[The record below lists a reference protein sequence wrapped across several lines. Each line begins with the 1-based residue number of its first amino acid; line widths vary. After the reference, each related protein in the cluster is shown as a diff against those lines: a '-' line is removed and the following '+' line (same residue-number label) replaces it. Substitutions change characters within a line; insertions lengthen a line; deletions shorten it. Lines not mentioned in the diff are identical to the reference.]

1 MKIKQIGPYNGD
13 LISTILRNRGIEDID
28 SFLNPSD
35 KDDLD
40 PFELNNMETGVNLLI
55 SHLSSNNNISILV
68 DSDADGFSSASII
81 YQYIKKV
88 KPESKLSYFLHD
100 HKAHGLTEEI
110 IDQILSSNTNL
121 LIVPDA
127 ASNDTEA
134 IDKLFFMGIE
144 IIILDHHEVDRIP
157 NHGVLINNQLES
169 NKKTNKNLVGAG
181 LALKF
186 CQALDKTLKLNYSQ
200 DLYDLAA
207 IGQIGDASDISE
219 NEVRNIVFKGLNNIK
234 NPLLKLV
241 LKDRFSTLNNIA
253 AKDLSFSI
261 IPMIN
266 SVVRIGTIEERELLF
281 KALNGIDADEIFIVE
296 KRKKNKETGKF
307 EKREVNQTLYEYVYD
322 IMKKVKNRQN
332 TIIKKAINQLSENV
346 YNDGG
351 ILIGV
356 LETDNEAPLTG
367 VIATKIMKEYQKPA
381 LILYYDNGKYT
392 GSGRGDEKTLP
403 SLKDWCNETGLV
415 EFARGHANAFGIS
428 IPEEN
433 FEKFLKKTYE
443 IEKKEI
449 EYKVDLII
457 KNKVDKKPII
467 EINNNKHLFG
477 GKVQDPLL
485 AYVGIQINKD
495 FIKYN
500 GSTLTFRKDGIEFV
514 MYGAPEDLYES
525 LVYNFDQYITMDF
538 VGTPSENIFNGRNTP
553 QLVLVACERNE
564 GNQNNYE
571 EIPDE
576 VTVET
581 IVF

>member
-13 LISTILRNRGIEDID
+13 IISTILRNRGIEDID

-40 PFELNNMETGVNLLI
+40 PFELHNMETGVNLLI

-100 HKAHGLTEEI
+100 RKAHGLTEEI
-110 IDQILSSNTNL
+110 IDQISTSNTSL
-121 LIVPDA
+121 LIIPDA

-134 IDKLFFMGIE
+134 IDKLFSIGIE

-157 NHGVLINNQLES
+157 NHGVLINNQLEL

-181 LALKF
+181 LVLKF
-186 CQALDKTLKLNYSQ
+186 CQALDKTLGLNYSQ

-207 IGQIGDASDISE
+207 IGQIGDTSDISE

-241 LKDRFSTLNNIA
+241 LKDRFGSLNNIV

-266 SVVRIGTIEERELLF
+266 SIVRIGEIEERDLLF
-281 KALNGIDADEIFIVE
+281 RALNGINADETFIVE

-307 EKREVNQTLYEYVYD
+307 EKHKVNQNLYEYVYD

-332 TIIKKAINQLSENV
+332 TMIKKAIKKLSI
-346 YNDGG
+346 YKDGG
-351 ILIGV
+351 ILVGI
-356 LETDNEAPLTG
+356 LDMNEEAPLTG

-381 LILYYDNGKYT
+381 LILHYDDGKYI
-392 GSGRGDEKTLP
+392 GSGRGDEKTF
-403 SLKDWCNETGLV
+403 SSFKDWCNETGLV

-433 FEKFLKKTYE
+433 FEKFLKRTYE

-457 KNKVDKKPII
+457 KDKADKKPII

-477 GKVQDPLL
+477 GKVHDPLL
-485 AYVGIQINKD
+485 AYVGIQINKNY
-495 FIKYN
+495 IKYH
-500 GSTLTFRKDGIEFV
+500 GSTLVFRKNGIEFV
-514 MYGAPEDLYES
+514 MYGAPESLYES

-538 VGTPSENIFNGRNTP
+538 VGIPSENTFGGRNTP
-553 QLVLVACERNE
+553 QLVLVACEKNE

-571 EIPDE
+571 EVPDE